1 MSSGRAWAWAGQR
14 ITAIL
19 VAGFL
24 SAHLWFSHLSQA
36 GQRITLE
43 RVSQRLG
50 EGGFF
55 FLYTALLAAALY
67 HALYG
72 LRGIALD
79 YGPGP
84 RAQAVVTWLALMTGL
99 AGFAY
104 GSSTL
109 FFFLFG

>member
-1 MSSGRAWAWAGQR
+1 MSSGPTWAWAGQR
-14 ITAIL
+14 ITAAL
-19 VAGFL
+19 VAVFL
-24 SAHLWFSHLSQA
+24 SVHLWFAHLSQA
-36 GQRITLE
+36 GQRITVE

-55 FLYTALLAAALY
+55 LLYIMLLAAALY

-79 YGPGP
+79 YGRGP
-84 RAQAVVTWLALMTGL
+84 RTQAVVTWLALMTGL

-109 FFFLFG
+109 FFFLFR

>member
-1 MSSGRAWAWAGQR
+1 MRSAPAWAWAGQR
-14 ITAIL
+14 ITAVL
-19 VAGFL
+19 VVGFL
-24 SAHLWFSHLSQA
+24 SAHLWFSHLTGV

-43 RVSQRLG
+43 RVAQRLG

-55 FLYTALLAAALY
+55 FLYIALLAAALY

-84 RAQAVVTWLALMTGL
+84 RARAAVTWLALFIGL

-109 FFFLFG
+109 FSFLFG

>member
-1 MSSGRAWAWAGQR
+1 MRSGPAWAWVGQR
-14 ITAIL
+14 ATTIL
-19 VAGFL
+19 VLGFL
-24 SAHLWFSHLSQA
+24 AAHLWFSHLTGA
-36 GQRITLE
+36 GQRITTDT
-43 RVSQRLG
+43 VSQRLG

-55 FLYTALLAAALY
+55 FVYIVLLAAALY

-72 LRGIALD
+72 LRGIVLD

-84 RAQAVVTWLALMTGL
+84 RAKALLTWLAVLIGL

-109 FFFLFG
+109 LHFLG

>member
-1 MSSGRAWAWAGQR
+1 MRSGPAWAWVGQR
-14 ITAIL
+14 ATAIL
-19 VAGFL
+19 VVGFL
-24 SAHLWFSHLSQA
+24 AAHLWFSHLTVV

-43 RVSQRLG
+43 RVAQRLG

-55 FLYTALLAAALY
+55 FLYIVLLAAALY

-84 RAQAVVTWLALMTGL
+84 GAQAVVTWLALLIGL
-99 AGFAY
+99 AGLVY